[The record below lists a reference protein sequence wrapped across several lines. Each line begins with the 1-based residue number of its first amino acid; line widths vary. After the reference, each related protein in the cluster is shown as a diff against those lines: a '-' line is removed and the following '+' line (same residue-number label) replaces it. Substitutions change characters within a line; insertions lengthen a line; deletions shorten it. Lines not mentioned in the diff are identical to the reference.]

1 MKSQRGS
8 FRMRKAIIFCLSV
21 SIQVFAAIPEQ
32 MENNF
37 EAQFKTAKQAGLPM
51 SVRWKALL
59 AAAET
64 ADGDDFNKL
73 LTFSKDKD
81 WYMRNA
87 LLVALEKIESD
98 IVFDKAKELLSDKA
112 LVVRSAA
119 VEVLSKSKDT
129 EIRRLFSKEMSKKYN
144 FNGKSSLWIRPQM
157 MKYLAEQPEQDE
169 LTYFVQFLNDKDS
182 RVSQYSIQAL
192 EKLTQV
198 RFTEKPKETVLSQW
212 KKYAQQNK
220 W

>member
-1 MKSQRGS
+1 MKKIFIICSMVS
-8 FRMRKAIIFCLSV
+8 F
-21 SIQVFAAIPEQ
+21 QVFAAISEQ
-32 MENNF
+32 VENNF
-37 EAQFKTAKQAGLPM
+37 EAQYKTAKQAGLPM

-59 AAAET
+59 SAAEV

-98 IVFDKAKELLSDKA
+98 IVYDKAKELLSDKA

-119 VEVLSKSKDT
+119 VDILSKSKDS
-129 EIRRLFSKEMSKKYN
+129 EIRRMFSKEMSKKYN

-157 MKYLAEQPEQDE
+157 MKYLAENPGQDE
-169 LTYFVQFLNDKDS
+169 LTYFVQFLNDKDHQVA
-182 RVSQYSIQAL
+182 RYSIQAL
-192 EKLTQV
+192 EKLTQI
-198 RFTEKPKETVLSQW
+198 RFTEKPKETVLAQW